1 MGGNPAARQWTHR
14 LIAGIREFAI
24 TTLALALVYALLWLA
39 YIAIHAFENS
49 PLPF

>member
-1 MGGNPAARQWTHR
+1 MDSNPAARQFTHR
-14 LIAGIREFAI
+14 LFKGIKEFAI